1 MVSLISHCSGVNLVR
16 VMCVTI
22 NEEKRIDKAYSQHG
36 AFLLRER
43 VADIASINEV
53 NIELKSQ
60 DTLK

>member
-1 MVSLISHCSGVNLVR
+1 
-16 VMCVTI
+16 MCVTI